1 MSNPIRT
8 AFLAAL
14 AAATALSPVALA
26 PKAFAYEASAK
37 QAILVDLTGRR
48 VLYEKNADQHMP
60 TSSMSKM
67 MTIYMVFDALKAGK
81 IHLDDE
87 FTVSEH
93 AWRQTY
99 KQDESSMFL
108 PLNGRVKVEDL
119 IRGVIIQSGNDA
131 TVVLAEG
138 IGGSEQQFVDEMN
151 AKAKEIG
158 LEDSHFMNPHGMPD
172 PNHYSTARDLATL
185 AERLIVDFPEYY
197 HFFGELEYTYNG
209 IKQGN
214 RNPLLYHQGSGADGL
229 KTGHTDAG
237 GYGLTGSAVRDGRR
251 LVVVVN
257 GLPSMQ
263 ARADDPQALLDY
275 GFNEFKALTLFKPGD
290 TVGRALTWQG
300 VDPRVSLVIDQPV
313 TVTVNPEERKG
324 IKAVLKMPETVK
336 APIAAGQPVGKL
348 VVSVPGQPDQE
359 FQLKT
364 GAAVERLG
372 FFPRIAMAAHYLMG
386 GKPDTTEDE
395 PEKTAADTKPAADK
409 GPPKPPPPSAA
420 RRSPLADTG
429 GAPATNT
436 AIPAGP
442 PPPDAEDAPAPA
454 EAPAPAHKKKHH

>member
-1 MSNPIRT
+1 MSANPRIT
-8 AFLAAL
+8 LATVL
-14 AAATALSPVALA
+14 AAATLLSPLA
-26 PKAFAYEASAK
+26 ARAYEANAK
-37 QAILVDLTGRR
+37 QAILVDLTGHR
-48 VLYEKNADQHMP
+48 VLYEKNADEHMP

-108 PLNGRVKVEDL
+108 PINGRVKVEDL

-138 IGGSEQQFVDEMN
+138 LAGSDTEFVGEMN
-151 AKAKEIG
+151 EKAKQIG
-158 LEDSHFMNPHGMPD
+158 LADSHFMNPHGMPD

-214 RNPLLYHQGSGADGL
+214 RNPLLYHAGSGADGL

-237 GYGLTGSAVRDGRR
+237 GYGLTGSAQRDGRR

-275 GFNEFKALTLFKPGD
+275 GFNEFKAFTLFKPGE
-290 TVGRALTWQG
+290 TIQREATWLGDQPF
-300 VDPRVSLVIDQPV
+300 VPLVVDQPV
-313 TVTVNPEERKG
+313 AVTLSLAERKG
-324 IKAVLKMPETVK
+324 LKAVVKMPETVK
-336 APIAAGQPVGKL
+336 APIVQGQEIGRL
-348 VVSVPGQPDQE
+348 VVSTPGLPDQE
-359 FQLKT
+359 FPLKA
-364 GAAVERLG
+364 GASVGRVG
-372 FFPRIAMAAHYLMG
+372 FFPRIAMAAHYLLG
-386 GKPDTTEDE
+386 GRPEVPQETQDAPVAEKPADTT
-395 PEKTAADTKPAADK
+395 
-409 GPPKPPPPSAA
+409 PPKPIPPSSAA
-420 RRSPLADTG
+420 RKVPVSSA
-429 GAPATNT
+429 APADKPN
-436 AIPAGP
+436 
-442 PPPDAEDAPAPA
+442 
-454 EAPAPAHKKKHH
+454 

>member
-1 MSNPIRT
+1 MSRRFKTI
-8 AFLAAL
+8 L
-14 AAATALSPVALA
+14 AATAASTALLSPFAA
-26 PKAFAYEASAK
+26 QAYEANAK
-37 QAILVDLTGRR
+37 QAILVDLTGHR
-48 VLYEKNADQHMP
+48 VLYEKNADEHMP

-108 PLNGRVKVEDL
+108 PINGRVKVEDL

-138 IGGSEQQFVDEMN
+138 LAGSESQFVDEMN
-151 AKAKEIG
+151 ERAKQIG
-158 LEDSHFMNPHGMPD
+158 LTDSHFMNPHGMPD

-185 AERLIVDFPEYY
+185 AERLVTDFPEYY
-197 HFFGELEYTYNG
+197 HFFGELEYTYNN

-214 RNPLLYHQGSGADGL
+214 RNPLLYHAGGGADGL

-237 GYGLTGSAVRDGRR
+237 GYGLTGSAIRDGRR

-275 GFNEFKALTLFKPGD
+275 GFNEFKAFTLFKPGE
-290 TVGRALTWQG
+290 TVQREATWMGEQPF
-300 VDPRVSLVIDQPV
+300 VPLVVDQPV
-313 TVTVNPEERKG
+313 AVTLSLAERKSL
-324 IKAVLKMPETVK
+324 KAVVKMPEAVK
-336 APIAAGQPVGKL
+336 APIAQGQEIGKL
-348 VVSVPGQPDQE
+348 VISTPGLPDQE
-359 FQLKT
+359 FPLKA
-364 GAAVERLG
+364 GAAVGRVG
-372 FFPRIAMAAHYLMG
+372 FFPRIAMAAHYMLG
-386 GKPDTTEDE
+386 GR
-395 PEKTAADTKPAADK
+395 PEVPQDIQEQPVAEKPAEKAA
-409 GPPKPPPPSAA
+409 PPKPVPPSSAARKVPPPSSA
-420 RRSPLADTG
+420 
-429 GAPATNT
+429 APADKPN
-436 AIPAGP
+436 
-442 PPPDAEDAPAPA
+442 
-454 EAPAPAHKKKHH
+454 

>member
-1 MSNPIRT
+1 MSISSKT
-8 AFLAAL
+8 AFATAL
-14 AAATALSPVALA
+14 AAATLLTPLSAM
-26 PKAFAYEASAK
+26 AFESSAR
-37 QAILVDLTGRR
+37 QAILVDLTGHR

-81 IHLDDE
+81 IKLEDE

-108 PLNGRVKVEDL
+108 PINGRVKVEDL

-138 IGGSEQQFVDEMN
+138 LGGSEQQFVDEMN
-151 AKAKEIG
+151 DKAKQIG
-158 LEDSHFMNPHGMPD
+158 LTESHFMNPHGMPD

-197 HFFGELEYTYNG
+197 HFFGELEFTYNN

-214 RNPLLYHQGSGADGL
+214 RNPLLYHAGSGADGL

-275 GFNEFKALTLFKPGD
+275 GFNEFKAYTLFKPGE
-290 TVGRALTWQG
+290 TVQREATWMGEQPFVPLVVDAPVAVTLSLT
-300 VDPRVSLVIDQPV
+300 
-313 TVTVNPEERKG
+313 ERKG
-324 IKAVLKMPETVK
+324 LKAVVKMPEAVK
-336 APIAAGQPVGKL
+336 APIAQGQEIGKL
-348 VVSVPGQPDQE
+348 VISAPDMPDEE
-359 FQLKT
+359 FPLKA
-364 GAAVERLG
+364 GASVERVG
-372 FFPRIAMAAHYLMG
+372 FFPRIAMAAGYMLGHR
-386 GKPDTTEDE
+386 PEVPQDT
-395 PEKTAADTKPAADK
+395 ADTPEAAQPAEKAPAKPVPVSSAARK
-409 GPPKPPPPSAA
+409 APPPSSA
-420 RRSPLADTG
+420 
-429 GAPATNT
+429 APADKPN
-436 AIPAGP
+436 
-442 PPPDAEDAPAPA
+442 
-454 EAPAPAHKKKHH
+454 

>member
-1 MSNPIRT
+1 MSKLIRHSVAAGL
-8 AFLAAL
+8 AFASLLGVTSAR
-14 AAATALSPVALA
+14 
-26 PKAFAYEASAK
+26 AYEASAK
-37 QAILVDLTGRR
+37 QAILVDITGRR

-108 PLNGRVKVEDL
+108 PINGRVKVEDL

-138 IGGSEQQFVDEMN
+138 IGGSETQFVDEMN
-151 AKAKEIG
+151 EKAKQIG
-158 LEDSHFMNPHGMPD
+158 LTDSHFMNPHGMPD

-185 AERLIVDFPEYY
+185 AERLVTDFPEYY
-197 HFFGELEYTYNG
+197 HFFGELEFTYNG

-214 RNPLLYHQGSGADGL
+214 RNPLLYHAGSGADGL

-237 GYGLTGSAVRDGRR
+237 GYGLTGSAMREGRR
-251 LVVVVN
+251 LIVVVN

-275 GFNEFKALTLFKPGD
+275 GFNEFKTYTLFKAGD
-290 TVGRALTWQG
+290 TVEKVATWQG
-300 VDPRVSLVIDQPV
+300 TQPFVPLVIETPV
-313 TVTVNPEERKG
+313 AITLSFAEKKG
-324 IKAVLKMPETVK
+324 IKAVVKMPETVK
-336 APIAAGQPVGKL
+336 APIEAGQLVGKL
-348 VVSVPGQPDQE
+348 VVSIPGLPDEE
-359 FQLKT
+359 FPLKT
-364 GAAVERLG
+364 ANAVERLG
-372 FFPRIAMAAHYLMG
+372 FFPRIAMAANYMLG
-386 GKPDTTEDE
+386 GRPEAPKPE
-395 PEKTAADTKPAADK
+395 PVPVKPADAEK
-409 GPPKPPPPSAA
+409 APAKPIPPSSAA
-420 RRSPLADTG
+420 RRMPAP
-429 GAPATNT
+429 GAAT
-436 AIPAGP
+436 
-442 PPPDAEDAPAPA
+442 PDAAANPPADATTPTTAPA
-454 EAPAPAHKKKHH
+454 EPADTAPEPAPHKKKHH

>member
-1 MSNPIRT
+1 MSKHPKTTFAI
-8 AFLAAL
+8 ALAVAAL
-14 AAATALSPVALA
+14 LSAASAQ
-26 PKAFAYEASAK
+26 AFESNAK
-37 QAILVDLTGRR
+37 QAILVDLTGHR
-48 VLYEKNADQHMP
+48 VLYEKNADEHMP

-108 PLNGRVKVEDL
+108 PINGRVKVEDL

-138 IGGSEQQFVDEMN
+138 IGGSETQFVDEMN

-158 LEDSHFMNPHGMPD
+158 LTDSHFMNPHGMPD

-185 AERLIVDFPEYY
+185 AERLNADFPEYY
-197 HFFGELEYTYNG
+197 HFFGELEFTYNN

-214 RNPLLYHQGSGADGL
+214 RNPLLYHAGSGADGL

-237 GYGLTGSAVRDGRR
+237 GYGLTGSAVREGRR

-257 GLPSMQ
+257 GLPTMQ

-275 GFNEFKALTLFKPGD
+275 GFNEFKAYTLFKPGE
-290 TVGRALTWQG
+290 TVQRAATWLGNQPF
-300 VDPRVSLVIDQPV
+300 VPLVVDQPV
-313 TVTVNPEERKG
+313 AVTLSFAERKG
-324 IKAVLKMPETVK
+324 MKAVVKMPEAVK
-336 APIAAGQPVGKL
+336 APIAQGQEIGKL
-348 VVSVPGQPDQE
+348 VVSSPGLPDEE
-359 FQLKT
+359 FPLKA
-364 GAAVERLG
+364 GASVERLG
-372 FFPRIAMAAHYLMG
+372 FFPRIAMAAHYMLG
-386 GKPDTTEDE
+386 GR
-395 PEKTAADTKPAADK
+395 PEVPREAADTPAAEKPAEKAA
-409 GPPKPPPPSAA
+409 PAKPVPLSSAARKAPPPS
-420 RRSPLADTG
+420 SPPADK
-429 GAPATNT
+429 PN
-436 AIPAGP
+436 
-442 PPPDAEDAPAPA
+442 
-454 EAPAPAHKKKHH
+454 